1 MSEYASDSGQLT
13 PRGTYG
19 GVLHALTFGIFGN
32 QVQRTSR
39 RINTEYQIKPRVNDS
54 SKSRGREIFEEK
66 TFRSGLHQKSTVVN
80 YSEMVANVFLILNI
94 YK

>member
-1 MSEYASDSGQLT
+1 MFLMKPLISA
-13 PRGTYG
+13 RGG
-19 GVLHALTFGIFGN
+19 EA
-32 QVQRTSR
+32 
-39 RINTEYQIKPRVNDS
+39 
-54 SKSRGREIFEEK
+54 SRGREIFEEK

>member
-1 MSEYASDSGQLT
+1 MTGNHKSGELLAPLFLSLDYWILLGRRQMFLMK
-13 PRGTYG
+13 PLISARGG
-19 GVLHALTFGIFGN
+19 EA
-32 QVQRTSR
+32 
-39 RINTEYQIKPRVNDS
+39 
-54 SKSRGREIFEEK
+54 SRGREIFEEK